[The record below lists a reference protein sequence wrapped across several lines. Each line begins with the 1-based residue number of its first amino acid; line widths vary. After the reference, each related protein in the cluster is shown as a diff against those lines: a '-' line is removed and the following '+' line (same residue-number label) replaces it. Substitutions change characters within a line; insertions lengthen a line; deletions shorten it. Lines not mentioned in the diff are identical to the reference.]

1 MNEKLANKKCV
12 PCEGGTSPL
21 TEEEAKKLLA
31 QVSANWHLEEN
42 SPPHQTRNV
51 KPFADEK
58 ISRSGVGERISAEF
72 KFKNFKEAMVFVNKV
87 ADIAE
92 SEGHHPDI
100 HINYSKVKLELW
112 THAISGLS
120 INDFILA
127 SKVDSLTINKT

>member
-1 MNEKLANKKCV
+1 MSEELKNKKCV
-12 PCEGGTSPL
+12 PCEGGTPPL
-21 TEEEAKKLLA
+21 TEEEANKLLV
-31 QVSANWHLEEN
+31 QVSPSWRLEEN

-51 KPFADEK
+51 KSFVDEK
-58 ISRSGVGERISAEF
+58 IPRSGVRERISAEF
-72 KFKNFKEAMVFVNKV
+72 KFKNFKEAIAFVNKV

-112 THAISGLS
+112 THAIGGLS

-127 SKVDSLTINKT
+127 SKINQIP